1 MIVMSMIN
9 ANQLVNGI
17 WMGTVL
23 SALGLFPGILQRI
36 ADAVAGM
43 ANPLPLRGP
52 MRPNSR
58 VEIQQPGWFAPLG
71 AALTVASILAYGVR

>member
-1 MIVMSMIN
+1 MIVVSMIN

-23 SALGLFPGILQRI
+23 IALGLFPAILQGI
-36 ADAVAGM
+36 ADAVLGM
-43 ANPLPLRGP
+43 ANTLPLRGP
-52 MRPNSR
+52 MRLNSR

-71 AALTVASILAYGVR
+71 AALTVASILAYSVR

>member
-1 MIVMSMIN
+1 MSMIN

>member
-1 MIVMSMIN
+1 MIVVSMIN

-23 SALGLFPGILQRI
+23 IALGLFPAILQAI
-36 ADAVAGM
+36 ADGVAGM
-43 ANPLPLRGP
+43 ANKLPLRGP
-52 MRPNSR
+52 IRLNSR

-71 AALTVASILAYGVR
+71 AALIVASILAYSVR